1 MPKKAGNSRGEEMR
15 FRYIQSTLL
24 RGLGFFIY
32 AVLLTIALL
41 YWLFPSKDLHNY
53 LQANA
58 KRIDSRLVLAIE
70 PTRPCLPLGF
80 ESFGAELFLK
90 DNPDTALFS
99 CERITIKPRIWAL
112 LQRRFDFRFECRAYS
127 GDIKGRVN
135 FREGGLGGP
144 FDGEIELRNIHIGE
158 NKYHTVLLGRSV
170 EGTLDGDIR
179 YHTTSGLLTDGSGRA
194 DFRLRDGGVTFSG
207 PVLNSRFIDIRD
219 LETEMLIEDQ
229 KINVT
234 RFCLR
239 SRQMNIT
246 LRGNI
251 NLEREFAKSRLG
263 LKGELELFGQKRLAF
278 QVEGVISK
286 PKLIFSSS

>member
-1 MPKKAGNSRGEEMR
+1 MSLYK
-15 FRYIQSTLL
+15 STIL
-24 RGLGFFIY
+24 RWFGYFLY
-32 AVLLTIALL
+32 AVVLTVVLL
-41 YWLFPSKDLHNY
+41 YWFFPSKDLYNY
-53 LQANA
+53 FQANA
-58 KRIDSRLVLAIE
+58 KRIDSRLVLEIDQI
-70 PTRPCLPLGF
+70 RPCLPFGF
-80 ESFGAELFLK
+80 ESFGTELFLK
-90 DNPDTALFS
+90 DNLDTALFS
-99 CERITIKPRIWAL
+99 SERITIKPRIWAL
-112 LQRRFDFRFECRAYS
+112 LQGRFDFGFECRAYS

-144 FDGEIELRNIHIGE
+144 FDGEIELRNIRIGDY
-158 NKYHTVLLGRSV
+158 KYLPVMLGRSV

-179 YHTTSGLLTDGSGRA
+179 YHIKSRALIDGSGRA
-194 DFRLRDGGVTFSG
+194 NIRLRHGRVRFSE
-207 PVLNSRFIDIRD
+207 PVLNFRFVDIRG
-219 LETEMLIEDQ
+219 LETEMFIEDQ

-286 PKLIFSSS
+286 PKLIFSSSQVE